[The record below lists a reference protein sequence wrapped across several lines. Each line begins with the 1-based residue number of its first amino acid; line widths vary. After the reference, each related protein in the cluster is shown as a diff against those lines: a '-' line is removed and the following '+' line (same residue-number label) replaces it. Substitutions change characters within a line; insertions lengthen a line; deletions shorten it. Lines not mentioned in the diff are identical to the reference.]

1 MPKILED
8 TSIDRYTA
16 VAKVLAKVAGGMT
29 LSRAIRVV
37 SKAPVL
43 CLNGRVIQPKV
54 RTLQRRH
61 SSCICGRLMSG

>member
-1 MPKILED
+1 MPKMLED

-43 CLNGRVIQPKV
+43 C
-54 RTLQRRH
+54 RRAATW
-61 SSCICGRLMSG
+61 GLVLMALEKC